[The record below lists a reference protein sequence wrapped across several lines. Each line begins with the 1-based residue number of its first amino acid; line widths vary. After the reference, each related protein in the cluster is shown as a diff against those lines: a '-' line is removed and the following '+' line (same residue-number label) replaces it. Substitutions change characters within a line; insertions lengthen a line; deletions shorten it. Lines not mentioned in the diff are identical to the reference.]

1 MTFLSVGIKNVFIP
15 KYFADSL
22 YREKDVILFL
32 DKDNSPFVKFTKK
45 KPCLSGV

>member
-1 MTFLSVGIKNVFIP
+1 MYLFPNI
-15 KYFADSL
+15 FAGSL

-32 DKDNSPFVKFTKK
+32 DKDNSAFVKFTKK